1 MSKINITDSNP
12 PPSNP
17 QITSTGEGKATNG
30 HQQSSLQI
38 PGYQDD
44 AQHPLSRVRW
54 PFTRAEFRVR
64 AEFRGRGS
72 DESELLETCDLVS
85 CALPTADCVD
95 VALDGRQ
102 PPSSSE
108 LEPAVPRWRG

>member
-1 MSKINITDSNP
+1 MMPNTLCQGCAGP
-12 PPSNP
+12 LLGPS
-17 QITSTGEGKATNG
+17 S
-30 HQQSSLQI
+30 
-38 PGYQDD
+38 
-44 AQHPLSRVRW
+44 
-54 PFTRAEFRVR
+54 EFG
-64 AEFRGRGS
+64 EFRGRGS